1 VSKKIRDTE
10 VKKIPVM
17 IVFGEQETSTGTVSA
32 RKHGEGELERMT
44 KNEFVEYITKQIK
57 NVLKN

>member
-1 VSKKIRDTE
+1 
-10 VKKIPVM
+10 M